1 MNISEIKK
9 ICAKFPELELNPD
22 IRMCHYNCYVKNVV
36 ATDDVH
42 DRVVLFGYDV
52 EDQTIKYSKFV
63 SLNVSQFDEYDTEI
77 TFPDP
82 YDKIYDAKDLEKKI
96 KITLESIRLLEETK
110 KKIKS
115 KMKQLE
121 LEKDFE
127 KY

>member
-9 ICAKFPELELNPD
+9 LCAKFPELEINPD
-22 IRMCHYNCYVKNVV
+22 FRMNHYNCYVKNVN

-52 EDQTIKYSKFV
+52 EDQTVKYSKFV

-82 YDKIYDAKDLEKKI
+82 YDKIYDVKELEKKI

-127 KY
+127 K